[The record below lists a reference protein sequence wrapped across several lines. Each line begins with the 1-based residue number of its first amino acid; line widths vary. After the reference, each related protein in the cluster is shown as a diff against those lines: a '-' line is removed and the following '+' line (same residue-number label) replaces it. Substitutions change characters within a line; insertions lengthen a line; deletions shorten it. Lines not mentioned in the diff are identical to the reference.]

1 VAFLPSVAADFG
13 QCHAIHSDG
22 EESFLYFI
30 QLEGLHNRF
39 QFFHS

>member
-1 VAFLPSVAADFG
+1 VAADFG
-13 QCHAIHSDG
+13 QCHAIDSDG
-22 EESFLYFI
+22 EEGFLYFI